1 MSAATVTPQDVL
13 TLKLFGGA
21 IGKDHCV
28 ERSVTGKWVIDTT
41 TFKSGDPKNVFSFNI
56 ASNTTAR
63 VGIFLVERGAFKRAL
78 IVCLPSMGTAAGVLF
93 GISHGFGQNDAA
105 YMKRGY
111 DNPLSEPHLTYVADW
126 ALFNDFRWAAQ
137 LLFSRRREM
146 AFVMPVRA
154 KDGHG
159 ELGPFLT
166 DGALTRETLD
176 GLAAVIGKGFATT
189 PFDTFSFSSGIG
201 DLLPFLA
208 VLKGKVAVRSVIAI
222 DPAPNVMAPGS
233 LPKLQFISGMT
244 GGPALGQESLP
255 YARWAK
261 HHLWAGGKA
270 NPFEYLHNGCLPTY
284 CLHLGLQIA

>member
-1 MSAATVTPQDVL
+1 MSAAKVTPQDAL
-13 TLKLFGGA
+13 TLKLFGGT

-41 TFKSGDPKNVFSFNI
+41 TFKSGDPKNLFGFNV

-78 IVCLPSMGTAAGVLF
+78 IVCLPSAGTAAGVLF
-93 GISHGFGQNDAA
+93 GISHGFGQNDAE

-111 DNPLSEPHLTYVADW
+111 NNPLSEPHLTYVADW

-176 GLAAVIGKGFATT
+176 GLTAVIGKGFVTT

-201 DLLPFLA
+201 DLLRFLA
-208 VLKGKVAVRSVIAI
+208 ALKGIVSVRSVISI
-222 DPAPNVMAPGS
+222 DPAPMVALGS
-233 LPKLQFISGMT
+233 LPKLQFVSGMT
-244 GGPALGQESLP
+244 GGPLPGQEFLP
-255 YARWAK
+255 YTRWAK
-261 HHLWAGGKA
+261 HHLWASGKA
-270 NPFEYLHNGCLPTY
+270 NQFTYLHNGCLPTY